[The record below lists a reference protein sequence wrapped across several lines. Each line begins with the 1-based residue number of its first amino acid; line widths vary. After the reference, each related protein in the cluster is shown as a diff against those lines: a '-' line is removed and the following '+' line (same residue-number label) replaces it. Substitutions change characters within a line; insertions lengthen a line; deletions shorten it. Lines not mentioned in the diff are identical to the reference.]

1 MGRFIKNPR
10 VKSGSYTLGLPLGPL
25 PVLPGDT
32 LDILTPYV
40 DGQMRFNTVKNNIEV
55 YYLGA
60 WHLPTAGGRVTI
72 RKDTFYGDGS
82 TSTFVMTAQ
91 ASITYFA
98 GNEAEV
104 LVFIGNVFQNPG
116 VAYQF
121 DPVFGPNIHF
131 TSPPDPGVT
140 IVVLHN
146 YNSTIL

>member
-1 MGRFIKNPR
+1 MGRFIKNSR
-10 VKSGSYTLGLPLGPL
+10 FRSGSYAFGLPLGP
-25 PVLPGDT
+25 VTG
-32 LDILTPYV
+32 DILTPYV
-40 DGQMRFNTVKNNIEV
+40 DGQMRFNIGEAPNPPNIQV
-55 YYLGA
+55 YYQGA
-60 WHLPTAGGRVTI
+60 WHYPTAGGRVVI
-72 RKDTFYGDGS
+72 KKDTFYGDGV
-82 TSTFVMTAQ
+82 TTTFVMTAQ

-121 DPVFGPNIHF
+121 DPVAGPNIHF